1 MNFELVVCKEIE
13 TNILTKY
20 NLSNY
25 HLKKDLFLHE
35 FKKSFIEDY
44 SKIEFLNVVNLSNVR
59 VRIQS
64 QISESIKARVYLD
77 EVDSETFVIHLFKD
91 LYTEFILNDNSIN
104 FSSLILHE
112 LVHFMDIALLKE
124 IKNEFNLN
132 KFKFKSLDTFHSSVQ
147 WLFIHLLSTIRNEG
161 VAILG
166 EKILSG
172 DNDFLSQEEAFKML
186 ENDLNL
192 AISLCHS
199 TLYRDNITLNELKK
213 TLLSIEEN
221 AYNYADVVLFH
232 MLRNNQLNKTSLDLT
247 YSKSDDFSFSSLKTL
262 EAAFMFDL
270 SEWIRELLKIE
281 MNNQVHFQI
290 DYSKFSELS
299 QLLIRNENLNQNQ
312 ANFESILLFA
322 YQNKG
327 EDFIEF
333 IKHITD
339 CKLDYLIIQQKLKT
353 NEFIESSHD
362 IYSDILVLANR
373 LFESRNHMNQE
384 LIDWSLS
391 YLFNKSDVLSD
402 ELSFLGLQDDWMVL
416 EATSIL
422 INKK

>member
-13 TNILTKY
+13 TNILTNY

-25 HLKKDLFLHE
+25 HFKKDLFLAE
-35 FKKSFIEDY
+35 FKNSFIKDY
-44 SKIEFLNVVNLSNVR
+44 SKLELLTEVKLSNIKVS
-59 VRIQS
+59 IQA
-64 QISESIKARVYLD
+64 QISNSIKASLYID
-77 EVDSETFVIHLFKD
+77 EVDIETFVIHLYEDTYF
-91 LYTEFILNDNSIN
+91 EFILKDNSIN

-112 LVHFMDIALLKE
+112 LVHFMDIDVLKE

-132 KFKFKSLDTFHSSVQ
+132 KFKFKSLEAFHSSVQ

-172 DNDFLSQEEAFKML
+172 DRNFISQDKAFMML

-199 TLYRDNITLNELKK
+199 TLYQDKIRINELKK
-213 TLLSIEEN
+213 ILHLIEEN
-221 AYNYADVVLFH
+221 AYNYADAVLFYL
-232 MLRNNQLNKTSLDLT
+232 LRNNQLK
-247 YSKSDDFSFSSLKTL
+247 KSSECIRPFESNDFSLLSLKTL

-322 YQNKG
+322 YQNKA

-353 NEFIESSHD
+353 NDFIESSHD

-373 LFESRNHMNQE
+373 LFESRNNMNQE

-422 INKK
+422 INKQ